1 MGDIVTKVNKQ
12 INTKDQ
18 FEAYAELEAAINA
31 CQEGIYICDASMTCT
46 RVNTSYTRITG
57 ISSHELIGK
66 TSKELVKNG
75 TISKSVADMVL
86 KEKKVISLIQ
96 KFRSGKN
103 VLVTGTPVYKEKKIF
118 CVVITARDLS
128 ELNLIEKR
136 LSDAE
141 ERSERYLRELSLYKE
156 HKTSNQVVANSQQ
169 MRDILSLIPKISR
182 VHSPVLLL
190 GESGTGKEVL
200 ARLIHETSTDADS
213 PFIKVNCGA
222 IPEGLLESEL
232 FGYVKGA
239 FTGANQQGKPGLIEI
254 ADNGTLFLDEVG
266 ELPLNLQVKL
276 LRILQD
282 FEVTRLGSTKSNKV
296 NFRLIC
302 ATNRPLTE
310 MMSKGAFREDL
321 FYRINV
327 LPINIPP
334 LRERKDDIV
343 PLAFKT
349 LDKLFSKY
357 KIQKSISHGLLK
369 ILENHDWPGN
379 IRELEN
385 LIERMFVMT
394 DDQMIKVTDLPAN
407 FAASS
412 IELKEYNLKERIQ
425 LIERDIIED
434 MLNKSKSLRDAA
446 RKLGIDASTLT
457 RKCQKYKIALVGE

>member
-1 MGDIVTKVNKQ
+1 MDR
-12 INTKDQ
+12 
-18 FEAYAELEAAINA
+18 FEAYTELEAAMNA
-31 CQEGIYICDASMTCT
+31 CQEGIYICDANLMCT
-46 RVNTSYTRITG
+46 RVNNSYTRITG
-57 ISSHELIGK
+57 LGHELIGK
-66 TSKELVKNG
+66 TSMELVGNG

-96 KFRSGKN
+96 KFRNGKN

-118 CVVITARDLS
+118 RIVITARDLS

-156 HKTSNQVVANSQQ
+156 HDSSNQVVAKSQQ
-169 MRDILSLIPKISR
+169 MQDILSIIPKISR

-200 ARLIHETSTDADS
+200 ARLIHETSTDGEC

-222 IPEGLLESEL
+222 IPGGLLESEL
-232 FGYVKGA
+232 FGYEKGA
-239 FTGANQQGKPGLIEI
+239 FTGANHQGKPGLIEI
-254 ADNGTLFLDEVG
+254 AHNGTLFLDEVG
-266 ELPLNLQVKL
+266 ELPLDLQVKL
-276 LRILQD
+276 LRVLQD
-282 FEVTRLGSTKSNKV
+282 FEVTRLGSTKLKKV

-310 MMSKGAFREDL
+310 MMTKGEFREDL

-327 LPINIPP
+327 LPITIAP

-343 PLAFKT
+343 PLIFKT
-349 LDKLFSKY
+349 LDKLIIKY
-357 KIQKSISHGLLK
+357 KIRKTISHDLLK
-369 ILENHDWPGN
+369 ILENQDWPGN

-394 DDQMIKVTDLPAN
+394 DEQMIRVKDLPAN
-407 FAASS
+407 FAVSS
-412 IELKEYNLKERIQ
+412 LRLKEYTLKERMQ

-434 MLNKSKSLRDAA
+434 MLTKSKSLRDAA
-446 RKLGIDASTLT
+446 RKLGVDASTLT
-457 RKCQKYKIALVGE
+457 RKCQKYKIALLCE